1 MIKDFFKNNN
11 YDFLEDAPLINY
23 NTYHINAKAKFLV
36 FPNNVDELINLVKYL
51 KENNIE
57 YIFLGNGSNI
67 ILANSYYDKVFIK
80 LDKIN
85 YIKIDKNIVTAG
97 AGVSL
102 IKLALDCALANL
114 SGLEFACAIPGL
126 VGASTAMNAGA
137 YNSSIKDI
145 LVSAKVLTPNLEIK
159 EFKTDDLNY
168 EYRDSFLKKNK
179 DYVCLEA
186 TFKLEEKDSEEI
198 LELMSSRQE
207 RRIDTQPLSY
217 PSAGSVFRNPTNLYA
232 GELIENCGLKGTN
245 INGAEVSEKHANFI
259 INKKDAKGSDIIE
272 LINTVK
278 KQVKDKYNIDLILE
292 QEIIR

>member
-23 NTYHINAKAKFLV
+23 NTYHIKSKAKFLV